1 MPDGVTS
8 RALAYRSG
16 LDEVVGMGCGI
27 SCLMGAPVANVLAVG
42 VPRGDA
48 GLVVDRVVVLSDV
61 HGVVPALSAVLAE
74 PDVQAAPLIVLT
86 GDIAA
91 GPQPVRALDLL
102 LSLGDRVVW
111 VRGNCERELVS
122 AARGDAVAEAISA
135 WAGAQLRD
143 DHVELLARLPKTVT
157 LDVRGLG
164 DVLFCHATPRD
175 DEEFVLV
182 DSPLGRWADVLD
194 GAPDTVV
201 CGHTHMPY
209 VRLADRRTIV
219 NPGSVGMPY
228 GTTGAHWA
236 LLGGSDGPA
245 IQLRRTHF
253 DRMAAADAI
262 EADCDYPDVAEWTRF
277 YLREPVS
284 DVEALEAFTPRSRGA
299 DRALG

>member
-1 MPDGVTS
+1 MIDS
-8 RALAYRSG
+8 
-16 LDEVVGMGCGI
+16 
-27 SCLMGAPVANVLAVG
+27 VA
-42 VPRGDA
+42 
-48 GLVVDRVVVLSDV
+48 VLSDV
-61 HGVVPALSAVLAE
+61 HGVVPALTAVLAE
-74 PDVQAAPLIVLT
+74 PDVQGAGLIVLT

-91 GPQPVRALDLL
+91 GPQPVRTLDLL

-111 VRGNCERELVS
+111 VGGNCERELVA
-122 AARGDAVAEAISA
+122 AARGDAVPEPISA
-135 WAGAQLRD
+135 WAGAQLGD
-143 DHVELLARLPKTVT
+143 DHVELLDGLPKTVT

-164 DVLFCHATPRD
+164 EVLFCHATPRD

-182 DSPLGRWADVLD
+182 DSSLARWAEVLGD
-194 GAPDTVV
+194 APDTIV

-236 LLGGSDGPA
+236 LLGGADAPA

-253 DRMAAADAI
+253 DRAAAADAI
-262 EADCDYPDVAEWTRF
+262 DAECDYPDIAEWTRF

-284 DVEALEAFTPRSRGA
+284 DTEALAEFTPRSRPA
-299 DRALG
+299 DGALG